1 MKPQLSKKRTF
12 FYITIQRITFLLI
25 IMITTGILFQSMAEA
40 AEKSLPNGE
49 EKITVEATEQY
60 GKDSADNPVYAAGN
74 QSPSGRKFKTIN
86 STKIRLAATVY
97 FYNGAPRTPVAVLTD
112 NGKKLKKGTDYT
124 VSYKNN
130 INAGTAKV
138 IIKGKGNYTG
148 TVTKTFTIKPKTLNN
163 IKIKLAATAYTYNGA
178 SKTPAIKAVNNENEL
193 KKGTDYTVSYKN
205 NQAIGTATVK
215 VTGKGNYTGTKSLTF
230 KINPAK
236 VTLLKQSAESSS
248 SVIEMSWKKISGAAG
263 YAVYRGVSK
272 NGTYKLI
279 KTVTSNHCSNAG
291 LKAGSKY
298 YYKIRAYKTV
308 NAKKVY
314 GDYSDSIRMNTKP
327 AAPANLSLDTEGT
340 KVKINWTR
348 SQGIGGY
355 EVYMS
360 TSRNT
365 GYSIIR
371 TVNPSV
377 SGIVKD
383 GLEKGRK
390 YYFRV
395 RSYIVLADG
404 MTIYSG
410 YSTVKSTTI
419 EKPIEIEWET
429 DGKTEEEGL
438 TAKGLLKYCKDAV
451 KNNVQYVYGCK
462 MEILTPSKYQ
472 MLRNMYGPSMVM
484 NMDKA
489 KIGRMCCDCSGL
501 ISSYTGILRNTAH
514 YYDLATE
521 RATISQL
528 KANWQKYVGWGI
540 WMRGHIGIVSDTEGY
555 YYAMDGSARNAAHLP
570 IEMWDWKCVIKISDI
585 KYGSG
590 GFSIIQNPTLNP
602 VKSDINVYYR
612 VYADSKW
619 YGEVKN
625 CSNTASS
632 GGFAGAEGKPVHCI
646 MARLSRGT
654 IKSRVHITGGGWSDW
669 SYGYDSTDPSNGY
682 AGKGDKEID
691 GVQFCLEGL
700 EGYDVCYRVSTTAST
715 DYLPWVKNT
724 EDYAGVYGR
733 QIDKV
738 QICISKK

>member
-390 YYFRV
+390 Y
-395 RSYIVLADG
+395 
-404 MTIYSG
+404 
-410 YSTVKSTTI
+410 
-419 EKPIEIEWET
+419 
-429 DGKTEEEGL
+429 
-438 TAKGLLKYCKDAV
+438 
-451 KNNVQYVYGCK
+451 
-462 MEILTPSKYQ
+462 
-472 MLRNMYGPSMVM
+472 
-484 NMDKA
+484 
-489 KIGRMCCDCSGL
+489 
-501 ISSYTGILRNTAH
+501 
-514 YYDLATE
+514 
-521 RATISQL
+521 
-528 KANWQKYVGWGI
+528 
-540 WMRGHIGIVSDTEGY
+540 
-555 YYAMDGSARNAAHLP
+555 
-570 IEMWDWKCVIKISDI
+570 
-585 KYGSG
+585 
-590 GFSIIQNPTLNP
+590 
-602 VKSDINVYYR
+602 
-612 VYADSKW
+612 
-619 YGEVKN
+619 
-625 CSNTASS
+625 
-632 GGFAGAEGKPVHCI
+632 
-646 MARLSRGT
+646 
-654 IKSRVHITGGGWSDW
+654 
-669 SYGYDSTDPSNGY
+669 
-682 AGKGDKEID
+682 
-691 GVQFCLEGL
+691 
-700 EGYDVCYRVSTTAST
+700 
-715 DYLPWVKNT
+715 
-724 EDYAGVYGR
+724 
-733 QIDKV
+733 
-738 QICISKK
+738 

>member
-12 FYITIQRITFLLI
+12 YLMVQKITILFIL
-25 IMITTGILFQSMAEA
+25 MITTGILFQSMAEA
-40 AEKSLPNGE
+40 AEESPSNGE
-49 EKITVEATEQY
+49 ERITVEATEQY
-60 GKDSADNPVYAAGN
+60 GKDSAVNPVYAAGN
-74 QSPSGRKFKTIN
+74 QSSSGQKSKALS
-86 STKIRLAATVY
+86 STKARLAATVY
-97 FYNGAPRTPVAVLTD
+97 FYNGVPRTPAAILTD
-112 NGKKLKKGTDYT
+112 NRKTLKKGTDYT
-124 VSYKNN
+124 VSYKDN

-138 IIKGKGNYTG
+138 IIKGKGKYTG
-148 TVTKTFTIKPKTLNN
+148 TVTKTFTIKPKALSST
-163 IKIKLAATAYTYNGA
+163 KIKLAATAYSYNGT
-178 SKTPAIKAVNNENEL
+178 SKTPAIKITHNENTL
-193 KKGTDYTVSYKN
+193 KKDTDYTVSYKN
-205 NQAIGTATVK
+205 NKAIGTATATIK
-215 VTGKGNYTGTKSLTF
+215 GKGNYTGTKTLTF
-230 KINPAK
+230 KINPAR
-236 VTLLKQSAESSS
+236 VTSFKQSAEYSAST
-248 SVIEMSWKKISGAAG
+248 IKMSWKKVSGAAG
-263 YAVYRGVSK
+263 YAVYRGTSK

-279 KTVTSNHCSNAG
+279 KTVTANSCSNSG

-298 YYKIRAYKTV
+298 YYKVRAYKTV
-308 NAKKVY
+308 NGKKVY
-314 GDYSDSIRMNTKP
+314 GDYSESISMSTKP
-327 AAPANLSLDTEGT
+327 AAPANLSLTAEGT
-340 KVKINWTR
+340 KAKISWTR
-348 SQGIGGY
+348 TQGMAGY

-360 TSRNT
+360 ASRDT
-365 GYSIIR
+365 GYKIIQR
-371 TVNPSV
+371 VNPSV
-377 SGIVKD
+377 SGIVKS
-383 GLEKGRK
+383 GLEKGQK

-395 RSYIVLADG
+395 RAYAVLADG
-404 MTIYSG
+404 TKIYSG
-410 YSTVKSTTI
+410 YSSVKAVTI

-429 DGKTEEEGL
+429 DEKTEEEGL

-462 MEILTPSKYQ
+462 MEVLTASKYQ

-501 ISSYTGILRNTAH
+501 ISSYTGIQRNSAH

-555 YYAMDGSARNAAHLP
+555 YYAMDGSDRNAAHLP
-570 IEMWDWKCVIKISDI
+570 IEMWDWKYVIKLSDI
-585 KYGSG
+585 NYGSG
-590 GFSIIQNPTLNP
+590 EFTVNQNPTLNP
-602 VKSDINVYYR
+602 AKSDINVYYR
-612 VYADSKW
+612 VYANSKW
-619 YGEVKN
+619 YGEVEN
-625 CSNTASS
+625 SSSTASS

-669 SYGYDSTDPSNGY
+669 VDGYDSTDSSNGY

-700 EGYDVCYRVSTTAST
+700 EGYDVYYRVSTTAST
-715 DYLPWVKNT
+715 DYLPWVKNA